1 VAASESHVPN
11 LYTDA
16 LADNQVRRPVISREL
31 FRKAMIFSELAADFL
46 TCVTAAIGAYF
57 LQLYFGGQVQ
67 CPIKQVVAVGI
78 IQGIF
83 VVLLLQ
89 RRNVSNGDA
98 SLLRIRE
105 TERAIR
111 TSIQSLLLLLLIT
124 FLLKLS
130 FPRTAILV
138 ALGLTPILL
147 IAQKQIFS
155 SILQFLHTRGHGIDR
170 VVVYGAGETGKRVVS
185 TLLYSPRLG
194 LRPVAVIGDSSVPAG
209 NCMFELGYRRC
220 HAVPVQ
226 SGPVTP
232 ALLKSFGCSL
242 LIVVM
247 PPACSE
253 DLAEIMHIA
262 KQAGTPFAL
271 MSRILPQERSGEGSI
286 EVDGLQLAA
295 PSEQTAQSHYLFA
308 KRAVDIAVSSL
319 LLVVLAPFLF
329 LIGLMIRLGS
339 PGPALFVQKR
349 AGKDGRLFDMYKF
362 RSMYMSTPKY
372 DVSPTQSSD
381 PRITQLGRFLRRTSL
396 DEVPQL
402 INVFLGDM
410 SLVGPRPEMP
420 FIVESYSDQHRRRL
434 QVAAGITGLWQL
446 SVDRALPIHENIEYD
461 LYYIRNRTF
470 FMDVAI
476 LLHTLLFAVGG
487 GV

>member
-1 VAASESHVPN
+1 MAASESHVPN

-16 LADNQVRRPVISREL
+16 LAGSQLRRPVISREL
-31 FRKAMIFSELAADFL
+31 FRRAVIVSELAADFL
-46 TCVTAAIGAYF
+46 TCVIAAIGAYF
-57 LQLYFGGQVQ
+57 LQLYFGAHVQ
-67 CPIKQVVAVGI
+67 CPIKQVVAIGI
-78 IQGIF
+78 LQGIF
-83 VVLLLQ
+83 AVLLLQ
-89 RRNVSNGDA
+89 RRSASDGDA

-111 TSIQSLLLLLLIT
+111 ISIQMLLLLLLVT
-124 FLLKLS
+124 FLLRLN
-130 FPRTAILV
+130 FPRAAILV
-138 ALGLTPILL
+138 SLGLTPIFL

-155 SILQFLHTRGHGIDR
+155 SVLEFLHARGYGVDR
-170 VVVYGAGETGKRVVS
+170 VVVYGAGETAKRIVS

-194 LRPVAVIGDSSVPAG
+194 LRPVAVIVDGSVPAG

-220 HAVPVQ
+220 HSVPVQ
-226 SGPVTP
+226 GGPITR
-232 ALLKSFGCSL
+232 ALLTSFGCSL
-242 LIVVM
+242 LIVAV

-253 DLAEIMHIA
+253 DFTEVIHIA
-262 KQAGTPFAL
+262 KQAGTPLAL
-271 MSRILPQERSGEGSI
+271 MSKILPHERTGEESI

-295 PSEQTAQSHYLFA
+295 PSQLSTQWHYGFT
-308 KRAVDIAVSSL
+308 KRVVDIILSSL
-319 LLVVLAPFLF
+319 LLVMVAPLLF

-339 PGPALFVQKR
+339 RGPALFVQKR
-349 AGKDGRLFDMYKF
+349 VGKDGKLFSMYKF
-362 RSMYMSTPKY
+362 RSMYLGTPRY

-381 PRITQLGRFLRRTSL
+381 PRISRLGRFLRRTSL
-396 DEVPQL
+396 DELPQL

-420 FIVESYSDQHRRRL
+420 FIVELYSDQHRRRL
-434 QVAAGITGLWQL
+434 QVVPGITGLWQL
-446 SVDRALPIHENIEYD
+446 SVDRALPIHENMEYD

>member
-16 LADNQVRRPVISREL
+16 LADSQLRRLVISREL
-31 FRKAMIFSELAADFL
+31 FRRAVIVSELAADFL
-46 TCVTAAIGAYF
+46 TCVIAAIGAYF
-57 LQLYFGGQVQ
+57 LQLYFGAHVQ
-67 CPIKQVVAVGI
+67 CPIKQVVAIGI
-78 IQGIF
+78 LQGIF
-83 VVLLLQ
+83 AVLLLQ
-89 RRNVSNGDA
+89 RRSASDGGA

-111 TSIQSLLLLLLIT
+111 TSIQMLLLLLLVT
-124 FLLKLS
+124 FLLRLN

-138 ALGLTPILL
+138 SLGLTPILL

-155 SILQFLHTRGHGIDR
+155 SVLEFLHTRGYGIDR
-170 VVVYGAGETGKRVVS
+170 VVVYGGGDAAKRIVS

-194 LRPVAVIGDSSVPAG
+194 LRPVAVIGDGSVPAG

-220 HAVPVQ
+220 HSVPVQ
-226 SGPVTP
+226 GGPITP
-232 ALLKSFGCSL
+232 ALLTSFGCSL
-242 LIVVM
+242 LIVAV
-247 PPACSE
+247 PPVCSE
-253 DLAEIMHIA
+253 DFTEVIHIA
-262 KQAGTPFAL
+262 KQAGTPLAL
-271 MSRILPQERSGEGSI
+271 MSRILPHERTGEGSI

-295 PSEQTAQSHYLFA
+295 PAQLTTQWHYGFT
-308 KRAVDIAVSSL
+308 KRVVDIIVSSL
-319 LLVVLAPFLF
+319 LLVMFAPFLF

-339 PGPALFVQKR
+339 RGPALFVQKR
-349 AGKDGRLFDMYKF
+349 AGKEGKLFSMYKF
-362 RSMYMSTPKY
+362 RSMYLETPTY

-396 DEVPQL
+396 DELPQL

-420 FIVESYSDQHRRRL
+420 FIVERYSDQHRRRL
-434 QVAAGITGLWQL
+434 QVAPGITGLWQL
-446 SVDRALPIHENIEYD
+446 SVDRALPIHENLEYD